1 MANDEDFEPRP
12 GRIRGGGKGKGGRKF
27 LHRVIAAANLARGG
41 AALPSRRSGFTGSRI
56 GRGAGVGRAL
66 SVRNR
71 YADFRQRTVIV
82 TARPGTLSG
91 TGFAADQRQEERRG
105 GTERGR

>member
-56 GRGAGVGRAL
+56 GRGAGVGRVL
-66 SVRNR
+66 SVRSEEHTSELQSLMR
-71 YADFRQRTVIV
+71 IWYAVFCVEKKKSKR
-82 TARPGTLSG
+82 ANSKK
-91 TGFAADQRQEERRG
+91 EREDHK
-105 GTERGR
+105 T